1 MVRITAIFL
10 FCLFLNV
17 SGYAQGYDWVWGRGS
32 IGNNVTSWPV
42 ATDTLGNVF
51 AAGVAKGAVSF
62 DGYTL
67 SFTESGNM
75 CVLAK
80 YDGLGNFLWS
90 RSTQNGANAFLI
102 NITTDRQGN
111 CYMLGWMLDS
121 SMIVGAFTLHNTV
134 YPSAQY
140 FIAKFDPAGNV
151 TWAKNGG
158 GRYGVTP
165 PQVIL
170 DSAYTAKMFGI
181 GGIATDTIGNVYVT
195 TSFNLSTIIVG
206 TTTLTNKAPYDA
218 TDDILLVKYD
228 TSGNVVWSKSSGGSG
243 MDIPFG
249 LTVTRAG
256 DIYIAGMFNSDSVAF
271 GPSVLTDTSTGLQQ
285 WNAFIARYTASG
297 SSVWASGSGGAGKV
311 YAAGVTS
318 DAYNNV
324 YLTGGTADSII
335 SFGGTSITD
344 PYPGSPV
351 LYLVKFDTS
360 NNTGWY
366 KTIGSPTGGIA
377 YGYSIAA
384 HSGNV
389 WVSGAFSDEVEINA
403 QLLKS
408 PSASIAPIF
417 IAGFDTSGGYISGA
431 ALQSG
436 SEHQAGIACDA
447 FGSIYLCSDYRYPCA
462 PFIIANDV
470 LATVSA
476 DEDWQYLAKYTP
488 PSSIGPGN
496 GGAITLQEEH
506 DTSMCPYD
514 IISLKAP
521 AGYTVYQWNDGSS
534 DSELS
539 VTGGGIYS
547 VKAIANTDIAIVET
561 YKVATDS
568 SLCNCNMIL
577 PNAFTPNNDGRNDT
591 YGPLFTSGCAI
602 SRYAFSIYNRWGQ
615 RVFYTENPYARWDGT
630 FENKLADLDVYKF
643 YLIYSTNPN
652 YPEHVRKGDVTLV
665 R

>member
-170 DSAYTAKMFGI
+170 DSAYTAKMLGI

-228 TSGNVVWSKSSGGSG
+228 TSGNVVWSKSS
-243 MDIPFG
+243 
-249 LTVTRAG
+249 
-256 DIYIAGMFNSDSVAF
+256 
-271 GPSVLTDTSTGLQQ
+271 
-285 WNAFIARYTASG
+285 
-297 SSVWASGSGGAGKV
+297 
-311 YAAGVTS
+311 
-318 DAYNNV
+318 
-324 YLTGGTADSII
+324 
-335 SFGGTSITD
+335 
-344 PYPGSPV
+344 
-351 LYLVKFDTS
+351 
-360 NNTGWY
+360 
-366 KTIGSPTGGIA
+366 
-377 YGYSIAA
+377 
-384 HSGNV
+384 
-389 WVSGAFSDEVEINA
+389 
-403 QLLKS
+403 
-408 PSASIAPIF
+408 
-417 IAGFDTSGGYISGA
+417 
-431 ALQSG
+431 
-436 SEHQAGIACDA
+436 
-447 FGSIYLCSDYRYPCA
+447 
-462 PFIIANDV
+462 
-470 LATVSA
+470 
-476 DEDWQYLAKYTP
+476 
-488 PSSIGPGN
+488 
-496 GGAITLQEEH
+496 
-506 DTSMCPYD
+506 
-514 IISLKAP
+514 
-521 AGYTVYQWNDGSS
+521 
-534 DSELS
+534 
-539 VTGGGIYS
+539 
-547 VKAIANTDIAIVET
+547 
-561 YKVATDS
+561 
-568 SLCNCNMIL
+568 
-577 PNAFTPNNDGRNDT
+577 
-591 YGPLFTSGCAI
+591 
-602 SRYAFSIYNRWGQ
+602 
-615 RVFYTENPYARWDGT
+615 
-630 FENKLADLDVYKF
+630 
-643 YLIYSTNPN
+643 
-652 YPEHVRKGDVTLV
+652 
-665 R
+665 